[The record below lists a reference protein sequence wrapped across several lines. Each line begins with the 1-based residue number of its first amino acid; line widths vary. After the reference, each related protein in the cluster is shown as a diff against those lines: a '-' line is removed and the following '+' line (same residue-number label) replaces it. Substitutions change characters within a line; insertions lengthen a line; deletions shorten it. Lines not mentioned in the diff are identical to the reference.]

1 MSAVKVREPPVE
13 DGDGSFGERPPCKR
27 KLLLR
32 EDEGARAGD
41 FILEKVPPMVILP
54 M

>member
-1 MSAVKVREPPVE
+1 MSAAKVRVPPVE
-13 DGDGSFGERPPCKR
+13 EVDESFGERPPCKM

-32 EDEGARAGD
+32 EDDGAKAGD